1 MRFLKAEFIGY
12 IGFKNG
18 MGLDKISIDFTKCK
32 NNIVLISG
40 MNGSGKSTLLNSL
53 NIFPDPSICF
63 TPGIDA
69 MKSFVIQDNDII
81 YNIQIISQ
89 ADNSGGRKTTKAFI
103 QKNGQELNTNGNIS
117 SYKDIIDSEFELD
130 SNYTTLSHLSNDGN
144 KGLGS
149 LTPAER
155 KRFTSNIMEN
165 LEVYNEMYKT
175 LNKKSSIYKSYIQ
188 NLHSKIQ
195 AIGSKDI
202 IETQLKQLRTKEHE
216 ISVKIME
223 LNNLIISIQVK
234 CTVDESEARKVE
246 ELNNSINILQDKLS
260 TVIGSINRW
269 YNKTKISPEDIE
281 DTYNKDLSM
290 LNEYNTNLETSKS
303 DFINLSKSL
312 EDTTN
317 NIRSIEAEL
326 ELYQDDTNIEREYT
340 ESKARLD
347 YIISNLNKNGVK
359 PDINLIN
366 PLTNLLKVF
375 SDILVYIDSLYSDIN
390 TEDLVNICLEYNP
403 NAVIEYQNELQT
415 LFEEI
420 NNINSNL
427 ADVRE
432 KLKQATILVDRPK
445 KCNIDDCPFIKEAI
459 LIDKEFGTKKLS
471 ESLISLQRDL
481 QKASERVTK
490 VNELIEISR
499 NRDSKRSILDRIMDI
514 LDSNSVIIKQFG
526 ISILESK
533 EIFLKMLSRQ
543 NSFNELRD
551 PKLYKDILNDLKS
564 YESEY
569 RVYEKLS
576 IQYESYKDKMKLLES
591 NNKML
596 NKLKEQEQD
605 LISKV
610 TLSKS
615 NLDKYTN
622 LVFEFNKKV
631 DDESLY
637 KDEYLTKKD
646 IESELNRY
654 KVQLDEY
661 TAKAGQSVELLSK
674 IKGYKDEIERLT
686 ESTKPISDEISK
698 LTGHLTL
705 LDSYYKDYESY
716 KSQYDLIET
725 VKKYCSPT
733 NGGIQVLFMQIYMNK
748 TLELSNQI
756 LSMLFNNEYRLLDF
770 VINSNEFRIPFIG
783 NGLPV
788 DDISN
793 GSSSQV
799 CMMSMIINLVLLHQ
813 GSSKFNIARL
823 DEIDDSLDTYNRS
836 NFVNVLYRILPL
848 LNIEQLF
855 IISHSIELD
864 SSLADIIKL
873 KTYEEYD
880 TVQGANIIWDF
891 KNEV

>member
-89 ADNSGGRKTTKAFI
+89 ADSSGGRKTTKAFI

-202 IETQLKQLRTKEHE
+202 IEAQLKQLRTKEHE

-223 LNNLIISIQVK
+223 LNNTIISIQVK

-246 ELNNSINILQDKLS
+246 ELNNSINILQDRLS
-260 TVIGSINRW
+260 TVVGSINRW

-326 ELYQDDTNIEREYT
+326 ELYQDDTNIEREYN

-347 YIISNLNKNGVK
+347 YIISNLNKNGIK

-420 NNINSNL
+420 NNINSKL
-427 ADVRE
+427 SDVRE
-432 KLKQATILVDRPK
+432 KLKQATILSDRPK
-445 KCNIDDCPFIKEAI
+445 KCNIDNCPFIKEAI

-471 ESLISLQRDL
+471 ESLISLQKDL

-499 NRDSKRSILDRIMDI
+499 NRDSKRSILDRIIDI
-514 LDSNSVIIKQFG
+514 LDSNSIIIKQFG

-610 TLSKS
+610 TLAKS

-637 KDEYLTKKD
+637 KDEYLSKKD

-864 SSLADIIKL
+864 STLADIIKL